1 MVKSVDNSVL
11 EKVED
16 LVSTIKGGKEY
27 HEYIELAEKV
37 KKNDKINKM
46 IQEIKALQK
55 EIVKQEMNG
64 ENVENLEKKVKNYLD
79 QLENIPLYTD
89 FVEKQQ
95 ELNEIYQLIKK
106 RLDDYFYE
114 KFN

>member
-27 HEYIELAEKV
+27 QEYVELAEKV

-46 IQEIKALQK
+46 IQEVKSLQK
-55 EIVKQEMNG
+55 EIVRK
-64 ENVENLEKKVKNYLD
+64 ENRGQDVENLENLVDVYLNELD
-79 QLENIPLYTD
+79 RLPLYAE
-89 FVEKQQ
+89 FVEKQR

-114 KFN
+114 KSN